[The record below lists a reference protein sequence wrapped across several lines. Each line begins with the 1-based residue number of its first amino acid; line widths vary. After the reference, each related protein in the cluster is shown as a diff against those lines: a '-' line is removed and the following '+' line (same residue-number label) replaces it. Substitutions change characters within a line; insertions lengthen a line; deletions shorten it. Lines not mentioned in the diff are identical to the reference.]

1 MRMLVQGYVL
11 SALFLTL
18 SDAFAGEPIHDAT
31 ILDQVVAAQQHHT
44 TVQGKLR
51 WLTRKITDPTAPV
64 GEQQVRFF
72 LAFPQRYHVMVT
84 KPDDQ
89 EWKQHFVSDGKTR
102 WEITEYDKDE
112 KPDKKSTLIGEG
124 DELERRLMACFR
136 FDLAS
141 LQGDFSIL
149 AVATA
154 DQGVEIRLT
163 PIAVKIKEQVTALV
177 MFFDAKR
184 ALTVIRIEDPQDNRI
199 DFVVQEATYDQV
211 LDDALFHIE
220 SDQTKP

>member
-11 SALFLTL
+11 SALFLL
-18 SDAFAGEPIHDAT
+18 ISPAFAGEPIHDPA

-72 LAFPQRYHVMVT
+72 LAFPQRYHVILT
-84 KPDDQ
+84 KAEDQ

-112 KPDKKSTLIGEG
+112 KPDKKATPIGEG

-149 AVATA
+149 AFATA
-154 DQGVEIRLT
+154 DQGAEIRLT
-163 PIAVKIKEQVTALV
+163 PITVKIKEQVTALV

-184 ALTVIRIEDPQDNRI
+184 ALTTIRVEDPQDNRI
-199 DFVVQEATYDQV
+199 DFVVQEAIYDQA
-211 LDDALFHIE
+211 LDDALFHVE
-220 SDQTKP
+220 SDKAKP

>member
-11 SALFLTL
+11 SALFLL
-18 SDAFAGEPIHDAT
+18 SSPAFAGEPIHDAA

-64 GEQQVRFF
+64 GEQQARFF
-72 LAFPQRYHVMVT
+72 LAFPQRYHVIVT
-84 KPDDQ
+84 KAEDQ

-112 KPDKKSTLIGEG
+112 KPDKKATPIGEG

-149 AVATA
+149 AFATA
-154 DQGVEIRLT
+154 DQGAEIRLT
-163 PIAVKIKEQVTALV
+163 PITVKIKEQVTALV

-184 ALTVIRIEDPQDNRI
+184 ALTTIRVEDPQDNRI
-199 DFVVQEATYDQV
+199 DFVVQEAIYDQA
-211 LDDALFHIE
+211 LDDALFHVE
-220 SDQTKP
+220 SDKAKP

>member
-1 MRMLVQGYVL
+1 MRIRVQGYVL
-11 SALFLTL
+11 MALLFLAL
-18 SDAFAGEPIHDAT
+18 PARAGEPIHDAA

-72 LAFPQRYHVMVT
+72 LAFPQRYHVIVT
-84 KPDDQ
+84 KADDQ

-112 KPDKKSTLIGEG
+112 KPDKKATLIGEG
-124 DELERRLMACFR
+124 DELERQLMACFR

-141 LQGDFSIL
+141 LQDDFSIL
-149 AVATA
+149 AVASA
-154 DQGVEIRLT
+154 EQGAEIRLT
-163 PIAVKIKEQVTALV
+163 PIALKIKEQVTALV

-184 ALTVIRIEDPQDNRI
+184 ALTAIRVEDPQDNRI
-199 DFVVQEATYDQV
+199 DFVVQEATYDQT
-211 LDDALFHIE
+211 LDEALFHVE
-220 SDQTKP
+220 SDKAKP